1 MVEGPPVHL
10 RHFTPWIRKSLVRRA
25 GSLGGFEEGVLGIA
39 SLEVPGGT
47 GGPKGEVTVATQLTW
62 AGGIPHVDGSSGAPW
77 TCPALQ
83 GEEDVS
89 AIACVNHP
97 KLAQRA
103 GHGTMT
109 NLYNILIVPGNR
121 LETLKVVDVTFSTS
135 LALLALESEIRLIY
149 IKMGCFLH
157 LSLWTVI
164 HV

>member
-1 MVEGPPVHL
+1 MVEGPPVQL

-25 GSLGGFEEGVLGIA
+25 GSLGDFEEGVLGIA

-47 GGPKGEVTVATQLTW
+47 GGRKGEVTMATQLTW
-62 AGGIPHVDGSSGAPW
+62 AGGIPHVDGNSGAPW

-83 GEEDVS
+83 EEEDVS
-89 AIACVNHP
+89 AIACVNHL
-97 KLAQRA
+97 KLA
-103 GHGTMT
+103 HGTMT
-109 NLYNILIVPGNR
+109 NLYNILIAPGNR

-135 LALLALESEIRLIY
+135 LALLALESEIRLFY